1 MANYVLEQVL
11 LDSLFAAA
19 LSKGGDF
26 AEVYSEQTE
35 SESLQLMDGQVS
47 QATLSLL
54 SGVGVR
60 VLSGEKTGYSY
71 VMSREPKELLHAA
84 SSAAAIAES
93 SQSGQ
98 ACLAMSGAVPV
109 ITSQEGGG
117 ALYPVLCPWASSAI
131 TQRAEYL
138 KRLEEAVLALD
149 KRVVKV
155 RASLTV
161 DTSTIQIANT
171 LGVNVLDKRPLVSL
185 RLSVVLQQEGKT
197 ESGFSSRQLRQG
209 AEFLSDQLIV
219 DLSKEAVAQATHLFE
234 AKRVDG
240 GEMPVVM
247 AAGASG
253 ILLHEAIGHAFEAD
267 FIRQNTSIFS
277 DRMGQQICSP
287 AVTIVDDGTLVG
299 DAGAQNFDD
308 EGTPSQCTTLVR
320 NGRLESYLH
329 DRISA
334 KHFGVSPTGNGRRQ
348 SFRHAPLPRM
358 RSTYMLPGEAS
369 EEDLIRSV
377 KRGIYAQS
385 FTNGQVQI
393 GAGDFTFYMKTGF
406 LIEDGHLTT
415 PLRDMNIIGNGPQ
428 ALSDISMVAD
438 NLIIDHAAALCGKGG
453 QQVPVSQG
461 LPTILV
467 NKLTVG

>member
-1 MANYVLEQVL
+1 MELGQDL
-11 LDSLFAAA
+11 LNRIFAVA
-19 LSKGGDF
+19 LAKGGDY
-26 AEVYSEQTE
+26 AEVYAEQTE

-60 VLSGEKTGYSY
+60 VLCGEKTGYSY
-71 VMSREPKELLHAA
+71 VMSREPEELLRAA

-93 SQSGQ
+93 SS
-98 ACLAMSGAVPV
+98 ASHPLSFSA
-109 ITSQEGGG
+109 SQPLSLSSSHN
-117 ALYPVLCPWASSAI
+117 LYPILIPWADYAV

-138 KRLEEAVLALD
+138 KRLETAVLALD
-149 KRVVKV
+149 ERVVKV

-161 DTSTIQIANT
+161 ENSAIQIANT
-171 LGVNVLDKRPLVSL
+171 LGVNARDVRPLVSL
-185 RLSVVLQQEGKT
+185 RLSVVLQANGKT
-197 ESGFSSRQLRQG
+197 ESGFASRQMRQG
-209 AEFLSDQLIV
+209 VEFLDDQLIET
-219 DLSKEAVAQATHLFE
+219 LSREAVSQATHLFE
-234 AKRVDG
+234 ASRIEG

-277 DRMGQQICSP
+277 DRLGQQICNP
-287 AVTIVDDGTLVG
+287 RVTIVDDGTLVG
-299 DAGAQNFDD
+299 DAGAQHFDD
-308 EGTPSQCTTLVR
+308 EGSPSQCTTLVR
-320 NGRLESYLH
+320 EGRLVSYLH
-329 DRISA
+329 DRLSA
-334 KHFGVSPTGNGRRQ
+334 RHFGVSPTGNGRRQ
-348 SFRHAPLPRM
+348 SFRHAPVPRM
-358 RSTYMLPGEAS
+358 RSTYMLPGQAS
-369 EEDLIRSV
+369 EEDVIRSV

-406 LIEDGHLTT
+406 LIEDGRLTT
-415 PLRDMNIIGNGPQ
+415 PLRDLNIIGNGPQ
-428 ALSDISMVAD
+428 ALADISMVAD
-438 NLIIDHAAALCGKGG
+438 NLVMDHTAALCGKAG

-467 NKLTVG
+467 NKLVVG